1 MFLCARMWLKG
12 ARVCEVARMP
22 TLQPQCDA
30 ILEEADGCPP
40 NAGWSVFVPVR
51 FMPVQERTPFM
62 SDMRSANHAAVSESV
77 QESGIVQRGGPEESH
92 RRLVLL
98 VINYIAMVRREWP
111 AICLRTPDVTIDAA
125 HNYGLGL
132 IRMLAEYHVVT
143 CRTDV
148 VSVGLAVE
156 LEEARCVAVAT
167 IRRQAAAAAAAAES
181 VPRTGGRKWRKGW
194 RKPGRPVGAAS
205 DRTGGL

>member
-1 MFLCARMWLKG
+1 MGLRARIWLKG
-12 ARVCEVARMP
+12 ARVGEVARLP
-22 TLQPQCDA
+22 TSQAERGA
-30 ILEEADGCPP
+30 ILEAPLGCPP
-40 NAGWSVFVPVR
+40 NAGWSVFVPVQ

-62 SDMRSANHAAVSESV
+62 SDMRSDNHAAVSEPV

-98 VINYIAMVRREWP
+98 VINYIALVRREWP

-167 IRRQAAAAAAAAES
+167 IRRQAAAAAAEAES
-181 VPRTGGRKWRKGW
+181 APRTGGRKWRKGW
-194 RKPGRPVGAAS
+194 RKPGRPVGASGAGL
-205 DRTGGL
+205 GGL